1 MRALL
6 MRLYERSRADR
17 WSSLFG
23 QVFQRLDQFRERA
36 EEMLSRA
43 ERFLNTNREQA
54 SRPAPPP
61 RPPEPPQSSGS
72 D

>member
-1 MRALL
+1 MPGRVGQA
-6 MRLYERSRADR
+6 
-17 WSSLFG
+17 F

-36 EEMLSRA
+36 EEMLGRA
-43 ERFLNTNREQA
+43 ERFLNTTREQA

-61 RPPEPPQSSGS
+61 RPPEPSEPPQPSGS

>member
-1 MRALL
+1 MP
-6 MRLYERSRADR
+6 DR
-17 WSSLFG
+17 VG
-23 QVFQRLDQFRERA
+23 QVFQRLDQFREQA

-43 ERFLNTNREQA
+43 ERFLGQTRSRA

-61 RPPEPPQSSGS
+61 PEPPGS

>member
-1 MRALL
+1 MGQADW
-6 MRLYERSRADR
+6 MPERV
-17 WSSLFG
+17 G
-23 QVFQRLDQFRERA
+23 HVFQRLDQFREQA

-43 ERFLNTNREQA
+43 ERFLSQTRSQA

-61 RPPEPPQSSGS
+61 RPPEPPQPSGS